1 MSSFRATLLVV
12 LPLVLLGASPHLAA
26 ADDLYAYDQPE
37 PDPGDDGVGS
47 FYVGGGGALLS
58 DSGGQ
63 VAGYLDG
70 GLRIPGRHIWI
81 RGKLAAG
88 TAHEATLGV
97 EGRRCSGPGVLCGVL
112 GVDGGA
118 RADGGYVMALR
129 GAGELALTR
138 SLAARLSVEARR
150 LVGGDEMEM
159 PMDEDTGPVGVGVS
173 VGVVM
178 RF

>member
-1 MSSFRATLLVV
+1 MSPFRATLLAL

-26 ADDLYAYDQPE
+26 ADELYAYDDPE

-58 DSGGQ
+58 DAGGQ

-97 EGRRCSGPGVLCGVL
+97 EGRRCVVSGVVCGAL
-112 GVDGGA
+112 GVDAGA
-118 RADGGYVMALR
+118 LAGGGYVMALR

-138 SLAARLSVEARR
+138 SLAARLSLEARR
-150 LVGGDEMEM
+150 LAGDDAMAAE
-159 PMDEDTGPVGVGVS
+159 MDEATGPVGVGAS